1 MGLLEA
7 PAPSGEAAAATLVQA
22 LCPRRVAASAA
33 SSQSGADAPVG
44 GLTRTYG
51 AGVPP
56 NPLMQPTNAGGA
68 GRRPCPTLPVAT
80 KDRRFSQVVCS

>member
-51 AGVPP
+51 AG
-56 NPLMQPTNAGGA
+56 
-68 GRRPCPTLPVAT
+68 
-80 KDRRFSQVVCS
+80 